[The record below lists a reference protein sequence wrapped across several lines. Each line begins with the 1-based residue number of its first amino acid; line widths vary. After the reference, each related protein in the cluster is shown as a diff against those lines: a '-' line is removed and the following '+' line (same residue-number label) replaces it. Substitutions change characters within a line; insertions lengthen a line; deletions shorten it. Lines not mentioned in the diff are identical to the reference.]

1 MSTRFRIVL
10 SVKRDGSERGTSFH
24 IMGAEARAI
33 LESLSAAARD
43 RYVPPTHLAL
53 IETALGDRDQAFAH
67 LEAAVEVRDAR
78 LALLKIDPKW
88 NDLRSDPRFAALL
101 HRMRF

>member
-1 MSTRFRIVL
+1 LQTL
-10 SVKRDGSERGTSFH
+10 SDAFSAIALARLGRND
-24 IMGAEARAI
+24 EARAI
-33 LESLSAAARD
+33 LQSLSAAARD
-43 RYVPPTHLAL
+43 RYIPPTHLAL

-67 LEAAVEVRDAR
+67 LEAAVAVRDAR

-101 HRMRF
+101 GRMRF